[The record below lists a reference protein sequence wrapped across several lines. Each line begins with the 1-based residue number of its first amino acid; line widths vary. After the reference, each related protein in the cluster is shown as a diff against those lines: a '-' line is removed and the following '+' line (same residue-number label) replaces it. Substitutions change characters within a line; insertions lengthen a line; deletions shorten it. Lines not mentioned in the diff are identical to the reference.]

1 MRSSVKVVL
10 VALIAGLLG
19 LFASLA
25 LNGPGPLLRSELG
38 QRALQGVLAST
49 APDLADNTRVARRG
63 EPVQVLSLIDLEGK
77 RVVLPTAFAGRPLLI
92 NVWASW
98 CGPCIQEMP
107 ELDRYS
113 VQHAGNGTQ
122 VVGIAL
128 DDEAAVRAF
137 LERVPIRY
145 PVLLD
150 TPGPADA
157 GVRLGNPKG
166 VLPYSVLISADG
178 RLLKQRIGPFA
189 AGEIES
195 WAGN

>member
-10 VALIAGLLG
+10 VALTAGLLG
-19 LFASLA
+19 LFASIA
-25 LNGPGPLLRSELG
+25 LNGPAPLLRSELG

-63 EPVQVLSLIDLEGK
+63 EPVEVLSLIDLEGK
-77 RVVLPTAFAGRPLLI
+77 RVAMPTAFAGRPLLI

-98 CGPCIQEMP
+98 CGPCVQEMP
-107 ELDRYS
+107 ELDRYA
-113 VQHAGNGTQ
+113 VQQADNGTQ

-128 DDEAAVRAF
+128 DDEVAVRAF
-137 LERVPIRY
+137 LERVSIRY
-145 PVLLD
+145 PVLID

-157 GVRLGNPKG
+157 GVRLGNPRG

-189 AGEIES
+189 VGEIES